1 MPPKRAIGPEAHISD
16 RSGAEPILVF
26 VIATAPSGFLS
37 VGQASAKRMAR
48 RATIEG
54 RSGRTLL
61 VHGPAGAGKGAF
73 VDDLLAL
80 AFCSADDRTARPCNA
95 CRGCRDARAR
105 SHPDLVIGS
114 PELWREQR
122 SVGESI
128 VAAARRWLLEVAGAP
143 VIADRRIVLV
153 EHADRASEQIQNA
166 LLKTLEEPSDR
177 HGFILVADD
186 VTRLLPTV
194 RSRCQPLRIG
204 PVPHD
209 ELVAHLMDRRRLPAD
224 QASTLARIAHGLTG
238 AAIGY
243 ADRTELIDWRRRTQ
257 SSLLGQLGHGPADRF
272 EAVRDL
278 LDDTIPVEPVG
289 PARDGGDDPAE
300 GGGRAPA
307 SVQRG
312 AAMRIVEAWIDLTR
326 DLLVASVGRAD
337 LAPSGELAPDVSGIG
352 PRLDPGELIGMLRLL
367 EKISGGLQEN
377 ASPRLALET
386 AMLAWPRSD
395 R

>member
-1 MPPKRAIGPEAHISD
+1 MPPKRAIGPEADSD
-16 RSGAEPILVF
+16 RSGAEPILGF

-80 AFCSADDRTARPCNA
+80 SFCSADDRAARPCNA

-122 SVGESI
+122 SVGETI
-128 VAAARRWLLEVAGAP
+128 VAAARRWLLEAAGAP

-257 SSLLGQLGHGPADRF
+257 SSLLAQLGHGPADRF

-278 LDDTIPVEPVG
+278 LDDTIPVEPAG

-326 DLLVASVGRAD
+326 DLLVTSVGRAD
-337 LAPSGELAPDVSGIG
+337 LAPSGELAPDVASIG
-352 PRLDPGELIGMLRLL
+352 PGLDPGELIGMLRLL
-367 EKISGGLQEN
+367 ERIGDGLQEN

>member
-1 MPPKRAIGPEAHISD
+1 M
-16 RSGAEPILVF
+16 
-26 VIATAPSGFLS
+26 IATAPSGFLS

-367 EKISGGLQEN
+367 EKVSGGLQES